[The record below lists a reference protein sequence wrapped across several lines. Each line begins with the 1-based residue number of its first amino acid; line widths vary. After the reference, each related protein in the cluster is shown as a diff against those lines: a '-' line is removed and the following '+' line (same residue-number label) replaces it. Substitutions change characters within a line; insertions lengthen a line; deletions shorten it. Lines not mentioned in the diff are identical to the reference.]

1 MDECESRCNKTK
13 QNCFYVFRSHQI
25 YKSSRSLT
33 APQSFTPN
41 TLTTFKGWEGGGTVT
56 FRHEAPMPLPY
67 RARSPVSGTL
77 IPDVCSELCGSPE
90 LTTPTHWQAEPQRC
104 GDDLHARNAG
114 GGPKSFRTW
123 LLLCLNTH
131 LNPDLEAP
139 RSLAKVNYWQLL
151 KSPLHVQFSLLESSF
166 LPRANAAHTPG
177 FTQIPAPVGSNTQ
190 TTQAVW
196 ALPALL
202 CPLFFST

>member
-1 MDECESRCNKTK
+1 MELWLSATRLRCP
-13 QNCFYVFRSHQI
+13 C
-25 YKSSRSLT
+25 LT
-33 APQSFTPN
+33 APILQSLELWY
-41 TLTTFKGWEGGGTVT
+41 LTF
-56 FRHEAPMPLPY
+56 
-67 RARSPVSGTL
+67 ARSFVGQQSSSLQHT
-77 IPDVCSELCGSPE
+77 DK
-90 LTTPTHWQAEPQRC
+90 AEPQRC
-104 GDDLHARNAG
+104 SDDLHARNAG
-114 GGPKSFRTW
+114 GGPKAFRTW
-123 LLLCLNTH
+123 LLCLNTH

-139 RSLAKVNYWQLL
+139 RSLAKINYWQLL

-177 FTQIPAPVGSNTQ
+177 LTQIPAPVGSNTQ